1 MSIYFNKFTFVQI
14 LFKIFTCHAEI
25 SNTWIFLTRWTWLLV
40 PYGFTIV
47 NSMGITASSLS
58 SLYIHLYI
66 RYFYGGSLG
75 VNYSKL

>member
-1 MSIYFNKFTFVQI
+1 MQKLVILGFLPFH
-14 LFKIFTCHAEI
+14 LFK
-25 SNTWIFLTRWTWLLV
+25 WTWLLV

-47 NSMGITASSLS
+47 NSMGITASFLFF
-58 SLYIHLYI
+58 LYTHLYI